1 MHAFNRTHINCME
14 EAFNTLNGLLI
25 RMLNSCFYLFVG
37 SKHCHIEISRIFS
50 FVNYNKISLETT
62 ILISTLNNSFDCD
75 LNKRSTR
82 FLANGRG

>member
-1 MHAFNRTHINCME
+1 ME

-25 RMLNSCFYLFVG
+25 RMLNSCEFLFICRL
-37 SKHCHIEISRIFS
+37 KHCHIEISRIFS

>member
-1 MHAFNRTHINCME
+1 ME
-14 EAFNTLNGLLI
+14 ETFNTLNGLLI
-25 RMLNSCFYLFVG
+25 RMLNDCEFLFICRLQTFSIVR
-37 SKHCHIEISRIFS
+37 KIYKSRIFN
-50 FVNYNKISLETT
+50 FVYFNKISLET

>member
-1 MHAFNRTHINCME
+1 ME
-14 EAFNTLNGLLI
+14 ETFNTLNGLLI
-25 RMLNSCFYLFVG
+25 RMLNSCEFLFI
-37 SKHCHIEISRIFS
+37 CRLQTSRIFN
-50 FVNYNKISLETT
+50 FVYYNKISLET

>member
-1 MHAFNRTHINCME
+1 MHLTERINCRE

-25 RMLNSCFYLFVG
+25 RMLNSCEFLFICRLQTVR
-37 SKHCHIEISRIFS
+37 KICKRRIFS
-50 FVNYNKISLETT
+50 FVYYNKISLET

>member
-1 MHAFNRTHINCME
+1 MHLTERINCME

-25 RMLNSCFYLFVG
+25 RMLNSCEFLFICRL
-37 SKHCHIEISRIFS
+37 KTLAYTTTSRIFS
-50 FVNYNKISLETT
+50 FVYYNKISLET

>member
-1 MHAFNRTHINCME
+1 ME

-25 RMLNSCFYLFVG
+25 RMLNSWEFLFICRLQTL
-37 SKHCHIEISRIFS
+37 SISRIFN
-50 FVNYNKISLETT
+50 FVYYNKISLET
-62 ILISTLNNSFDCD
+62 ILISILNNSFDCD